1 MSQAFLPYGRQ
12 TIDDADVAAVA
23 AALRSDYL
31 TTGPLVAQYE
41 AAFAA
46 SSGAAHAIAS
56 NSGTAALHL
65 ATMAAGLGPGY
76 AAIVP
81 SVTFLATANAVRMTG
96 AEVAFADVDPDT
108 GLVTPATLRA
118 AYARAS
124 AAGMKVRAALPV
136 HLNGRVCDMP
146 ALAAEAAEGGFVLI
160 EDACHALGLPDI
172 GACAHSIAAC
182 FSTHP
187 VKAIATGEGGVT
199 TVADAGLAQKMLH
212 LRSHG
217 MVRDPALFENRDLA
231 FDGNAPNPWYYEM
244 PEFGWNYRMPDV
256 LCALGL
262 SQLAKLDAF
271 QQRRRAL
278 AALYDRL
285 LAPLAPLLRP
295 VPHAGAAHGWH
306 LYAVL
311 IDFEKLGKTRGTLMR
326 ELQACGIGSQVH
338 YTPVHLQPYYARRY
352 GAVDLPGV
360 NAYYTRC
367 LSIPFYPTL
376 TDNDAARVARVLRNV
391 LSDRQQADGAADADL
406 GRDGQRE

>member
-1 MSQAFLPYGRQ
+1 MNNAFLPYGRQ

-31 TTGPLVAQYE
+31 TTGPLVAQFE
-41 AAFAA
+41 TSFAA
-46 SSGAAHAIAS
+46 ACGAAHAVAS

-65 ATMAAGLGPGY
+65 AAMAAGLGPGD

-96 AEVAFADVDPDT
+96 AEVVFADVDPDT
-108 GLVTPATLRA
+108 GLLTPMTLHA
-118 AYARAS
+118 AHARAT

-136 HLNGRVCDMP
+136 HLNGHMCDMP
-146 ALAAEAAEGGFVLI
+146 ALAAQAAAGNFVLI
-160 EDACHALGLPDI
+160 EDACHALGLPGI
-172 GACAHSIAAC
+172 GACAHSLAAC

-199 TVADAGLAQKMLH
+199 TVADAALAKKMLS

-217 MVRDPALFENRDLA
+217 MVRDSALFENRELA
-231 FDGNAPNPWYYEM
+231 FDGNTANPWYYEM

-262 SQLAKLDAF
+262 SQLAKLETF

-285 LAPLAPLLRP
+285 LAPLAPLLQP

-311 IDFEKLGKTRGTLMR
+311 IDFGKLGKTRGRLMR
-326 ELQACGIGSQVH
+326 ELHARGIGSQVH
-338 YTPVHLQPYYARRY
+338 YTPVHLQPYYVRRY
-352 GAVDLPGV
+352 GALDLPGA
-360 NAYYTRC
+360 NAYYARC

-376 TDNDAARVARVLRNV
+376 TDADAARVAGVFAEL
-391 LSDRQQADGAADADL
+391 LGA
-406 GRDGQRE
+406 